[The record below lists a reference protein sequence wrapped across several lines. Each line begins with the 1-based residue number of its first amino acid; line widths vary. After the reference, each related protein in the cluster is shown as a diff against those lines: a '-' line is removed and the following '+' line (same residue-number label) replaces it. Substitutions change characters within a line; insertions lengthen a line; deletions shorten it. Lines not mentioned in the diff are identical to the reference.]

1 MANRASKSTLTTLRL
16 GLLASSLTLVSTAM
30 VGCSDPVVS
39 YSAQVEPVLEKRCM
53 ECHQPGGKGYE
64 ESGLDMSSHASLM
77 RGTRFG
83 PIVEPGEPLNSVLN
97 QLVEGRAD
105 PSIAMPHGRASLPDR
120 EIALLREWVA
130 QGAANN

>member
-1 MANRASKSTLTTLRL
+1 MATYAGKSILNAVRL
-16 GLLASSLTLVSTAM
+16 GLVASSIAVVSAAM
-30 VGCSDPVVS
+30 VGCSDPTVS
-39 YSAQVEPVLEKRCM
+39 YNAEVAPVLEKRCM

-64 ESGLDMSSHASLM
+64 QSGLDMTSHAALM

-105 PSIAMPHGRASLPDR
+105 PSIKMPHGRDSLPDQ

-130 QGAANN
+130 QGASNN

>member
-1 MANRASKSTLTTLRL
+1 MANRADGSILSALRL
-16 GLLASSLTLVSTAM
+16 GLMASGVMVVAATM
-30 VGCSDPVVS
+30 VGCSDPVVG

-64 ESGLDMSSHASLM
+64 QSGLDMSSHAALM

-83 PIVEPGEPLNSVLN
+83 SIIEPGEPLNSVLN

-105 PSIAMPHGRASLPDR
+105 PSIKMPHGRASLPDG

-130 QGAANN
+130 QGASNN